1 MTNSN
6 LQKGIPWQF
15 GVNWPGERCGA
26 KTRRG
31 APCQSPAKQPVGR
44 CRLHGGASTGPKTK
58 DGLARLSK
66 ARTSHGKFTKA
77 KRIEAKRR
85 AEVGR
90 KVRAELKEIEAWF
103 VDRGHLAK
111 DWRKDWDKL

>member
-1 MTNSN
+1 MGS
-6 LQKGIPWQF
+6 
-15 GVNWPGERCGA
+15 
-26 KTRRG
+26 
-31 APCQSPAKQPVGR
+31 
-44 CRLHGGASTGPKTK
+44 
-58 DGLARLSK
+58 
-66 ARTSHGKFTKA
+66 FTKA